1 MANSLK
7 CRAFFIQHFYDIKH
21 INDIINDSFGKSQT
35 AYLLSLIILG
45 VITRNSDADF
55 GPENSRKIL
64 CDSLAVA
71 SIVSNCTGRDT
82 SNNKQKCLGIEEFKE
97 FLEFQEVTPTEEELM
112 QIVQVMVY
120 SHLWVLIP
128 IPIPILSC
136 TGQLDWNL
144 NLTPGRVTS

>member
-1 MANSLK
+1 MTNSLK
-7 CRAFFIQHFYDIKH
+7 CFSYNI
-21 INDIINDSFGKSQT
+21 INDINGIINDIEHLCYNPEG
-35 AYLLSLIILG
+35 LLVILG

-82 SNNKQKCLGIEEFKE
+82 SNNKQKCLGIEELKE

-112 QIVQVMVY
+112 QIVQVMAY
-120 SHLWVLIP
+120 LLLHIPILIP
-128 IPIPILSC
+128 IPILFLYRAVMNENWTWPWVMYKVLH
-136 TGQLDWNL
+136 
-144 NLTPGRVTS
+144 VTM